1 MTAKNQSQYGQN
13 ISVHLKYLTEFFQEM
28 VWLREFGVIVHVVLR
43 VEISKKN
50 CESAKNIEILYFHG
64 LTSY

>member
-1 MTAKNQSQYGQN
+1 MSKMAQCLYILLMTAKNQSQYGQN

-43 VEISKKN
+43 VEILKKLRVSKK
-50 CESAKNIEILYFHG
+50 Y
-64 LTSY
+64 